1 MPSSLN
7 ATDGF
12 GLSHHTLQLIPK
24 SSSNIF
30 IWSLLSTGGV
40 CNPKR
45 TGESLLLAVTLHQ
58 VKGSRF
64 VCHQWKECHLKA
76 SFKWCFCLFLLP
88 IHLWNYCLF
97 FSFSLPFYS
106 FQDCPFELCSTFLHG
121 HFRDCHCQVK
131 AGRAEKESIWWELC
145 FSEVYSYLCWNS
157 SL

>member
-1 MPSSLN
+1 MQGGRPPQAPSPVDYAFITECHWWFWLI
-7 ATDGF
+7 T
-12 GLSHHTLQLIPK
+12 HQTLQLIPK

-88 IHLWNYCLF
+88 IHLWNYCIF
-97 FSFSLPFYS
+97 FRFSLPFYS
-106 FQDCPFELCSTFLHG
+106 FQDCPFELCSY
-121 HFRDCHCQVK
+121 V
-131 AGRAEKESIWWELC
+131 
-145 FSEVYSYLCWNS
+145 S
-157 SL
+157 SWSLQGLSLPSQSR